1 MFGLQGVGADCRA
14 IELTVSLEFITKCA
28 LRDAQDRDR
37 GAAVALDLLENAQDV
52 FTLDIANIAR
62 FLRFGSVR
70 QHRFCR
76 HRHRLGYRC
85 RDRCAG
91 CRQFEVACLDQAGV
105 GQQQAALDGVFEL
118 AHIARPAVAKQC
130 GLGGR

>member
-52 FTLDIANIAR
+52 LTLDIANIAL
-62 FLRFGSVR
+62 FLASDESRMITGAVI
-70 QHRFCR
+70 
-76 HRHRLGYRC
+76 
-85 RDRCAG
+85 
-91 CRQFEVACLDQAGV
+91 
-105 GQQQAALDGVFEL
+105 AAD
-118 AHIARPAVAKQC
+118 
-130 GLGGR
+130 GGRSAY